1 MILLAALA
9 AAQECQAT
17 GEVPEA
23 FQVAWVSRV
32 GATVGA
38 RTPLLVVRVADLRTT
53 VEAQDRD
60 ATGVL
65 QALGMVRK
73 KGRADAADWKVTVF
87 DVQRDWLCRPLEA
100 GGDIGG
106 VSACPTDLLHRAPGI
121 RPKAWTG
128 CGYVRD
134 TRSGER
140 TVDVYRVEW
149 RDAVAWGFCV
159 LPLERFLKGA

>member
-17 GEVPEA
+17 GDVPES
-23 FQVAWVSRV
+23 FQVAWVSRL

-53 VEAQDRD
+53 VEAQGRD
-60 ATGVL
+60 ATKTL
-65 QALGMVRK
+65 QALGMIRK
-73 KGRADAADWKVTVF
+73 KGKADAADWKVTVF
-87 DVQRDWLCRPLEA
+87 DVQRDWLCRPVE
-100 GGDIGG
+100 GDSGG
-106 VSACPTDLLHRAPGI
+106 VSACPTDLLHKAPGI

-128 CGYVRD
+128 CGYVLD
-134 TRSGER
+134 TRTGER